1 MSTTHTL
8 KIDVGAV
15 AGAMSRPLPEEI
27 DAWLDTDSGR
37 VHYSSATLQQ
47 TDEDLDPAMSLWI
60 EPIDLPT
67 RFAWARAFIEG
78 IEVQEIRES
87 FALACRDLQGLG
99 TFLRLLTVHEKQHL
113 WHTHLEHSL
122 CQHALRWLSEHDV
135 RPVYLVAES
144 PEILP
149 LGTLW
154 DAPRPHEVKAANPG
168 SAQRSAAHLSAMASL
183 LHADVVIEV
192 SGNTV
197 TLRDRPPG
205 AA

>member
-1 MSTTHTL
+1 
-8 KIDVGAV
+8 
-15 AGAMSRPLPEEI
+15 MSRPLPEEI

-67 RFAWARAFIEG
+67 RSRGHAPLSRASRSKIRVVRLGLSGPARPRYI
-78 IEVQEIRES
+78 
-87 FALACRDLQGLG
+87 
-99 TFLRLLTVHEKQHL
+99 LRLLTVHEKQHL

-154 DAPRPHEVKAANPG
+154 DASRPHEVKAANPG

>member
-87 FALACRDLQGLG
+87 FALAVG
-99 TFLRLLTVHEKQHL
+99 TCKVRYISSTAHRSRETAPLD
-113 WHTHLEHSL
+113 THLEHSL
-122 CQHALRWLSEHDV
+122 CQHALPAREHDV

-149 LGTLW
+149 WG
-154 DAPRPHEVKAANPG
+154 RFG
-168 SAQRSAAHLSAMASL
+168 M
-183 LHADVVIEV
+183 
-192 SGNTV
+192 
-197 TLRDRPPG
+197 LRVRTG
-205 AA
+205 